1 MVKLSIAAFF
11 TKRERSSKVSST
23 SLWRPVHRL
32 FIHAFVLENGSCL
45 LQRRLLFCIM
55 NISVSKYREWPYGL
69 MRPVGAESL

>member
-32 FIHAFVLENGSCL
+32 FIHALVLKNEGFGL
-45 LQRRLLFCIM
+45 TRKRRSSI
-55 NISVSKYREWPYGL
+55 VSL
-69 MRPVGAESL
+69 

>member
-32 FIHAFVLENGSCL
+32 FIHAFVLGL
-45 LQRRLLFCIM
+45 
-55 NISVSKYREWPYGL
+55 YGL
-69 MRPVGAESL
+69 MLTQFQKSFMIG